1 MKLQKWIVDKIKD
14 MFFLYD
20 MDVKSVPS
28 GQQGEDIWLSSF
40 IREKLPISIEAKSR
54 AKLMVYDFYDQA
66 ERNSGDYE
74 PVVVLKADRKKPL
87 VLVDFEYF
95 LGLHK

>member
-1 MKLQKWIVDKIKD
+1 MRLQGWIVDKIKD
-14 MFFLYD
+14 MFFLHD

-28 GQQGEDIWLSSF
+28 GQQGEDIWLSS
-40 IREKLPISIEAKSR
+40 IVRKRLPISIEAKSR
-54 AKLMVYDFYDQA
+54 AKLMVYDFYEQA

-74 PVVVLKADRKKPL
+74 PVVVIKEDRKKPL